1 MRFDCTFLQFFSIV
15 QESPIKESEDDEDD
29 SADES
34 VIEPKATSKKSQVLS
49 DSESEEEEKVSHF
62 HNSIP
67 LEQDF

>member
-1 MRFDCTFLQFFSIV
+1 MTVLFYNFFSIV

-49 DSESEEEEKVSHF
+49 DSESEEEKVSHF